1 VTGNHTTSRK
11 EKMSC
16 NVSENVELGR
26 LTPTEKEP
34 REDEHQDDD
43 CEEEDEKEG
52 KEEEMSLLGVEDSQ
66 VCPPVQ
72 IVISD
77 RRGSGPAV
85 IIPNP
90 SHQLHVLTPSP
101 SPSTNTD
108 PDIQLARPD
117 PDKVWSVTMPPT
129 HLSSLQSVC
138 GPKPAKLTTICMAML
153 SIWAMVVLIIHLEK
167 KVSAVSTTL
176 SRTEEKLRTMEDSA
190 SSYRLKTHQRLQKM
204 QQKLTV
210 ILQAVDSGLNQDSVR
225 KTKTKKPKS
234 DQTAPSLPPGV
245 TKPDDEENVTK
256 PVDEDNFFGTNWSL
270 W

>member
-1 VTGNHTTSRK
+1 MSMASK

-16 NVSENVELGR
+16 NDSENVELGR
-26 LTPTEKEP
+26 LTPTEKESP
-34 REDEHQDDD
+34 EDDQREEE

-77 RRGSGPAV
+77 RRNSGPAV

-90 SHQLHVLTPSP
+90 SHQLHVVTPSLC
-101 SPSTNTD
+101 PSTHNSD

-117 PDKVWSVTMPPT
+117 NEKVWSVATLPPT
-129 HLSSLQSVC
+129 HLSSIQSVC

-176 SRTEEKLRTMEDSA
+176 SRTEDKLRTMEDTA
-190 SSYRLKTHQRLQKM
+190 SSYRLKTQQRLQNM
-204 QQKLTV
+204 QQKLSV
-210 ILQAVDSGLNQDSVR
+210 ILEAVDTGTNKGLVR

-234 DQTAPSLPPGV
+234 VQTATSLPPDVTKHSDEESV
-245 TKPDDEENVTK
+245 TKPGDDDET
-256 PVDEDNFFGTNWSL
+256 FFGSNWSL

>member
-1 VTGNHTTSRK
+1 MSMASK

-16 NVSENVELGR
+16 NDSENVELGR
-26 LTPTEKEP
+26 LTPTEKDSP
-34 REDEHQDDD
+34 EDDHQEEE

-52 KEEEMSLLGVEDSQ
+52 REEEMSLLGVEDSP

-77 RRGSGPAV
+77 RRNSGPAV

-90 SHQLHVLTPSP
+90 SHQLHVLTPSLT
-101 SPSTNTD
+101 PSTNTD
-108 PDIQLARPD
+108 PDIQLAMSD
-117 PDKVWSVTMPPT
+117 PEKVWSVTTMPPT
-129 HLSSLQSVC
+129 YISSLQSVC

-176 SRTEEKLRTMEDSA
+176 SRTEDKLRTMEDTA
-190 SSYRLKTHQRLQKM
+190 SSYRLKTQQRLQNM
-204 QQKLTV
+204 QQKLSV
-210 ILQAVDSGLNQDSVR
+210 ILEAVDTGSNHDSVR

-234 DQTAPSLPPGV
+234 VQTATSLPPDV
-245 TKPDDEENVTK
+245 TKPGDEENVTK
-256 PVDEDNFFGTNWSL
+256 PGDEDDNFFGSNWSL

>member
-1 VTGNHTTSRK
+1 MASK

-16 NVSENVELGR
+16 NDSENVELGR
-26 LTPTEKEP
+26 LTPTEKNSP
-34 REDEHQDDD
+34 EDDHQEEEF
-43 CEEEDEKEG
+43 EEEDEKEG
-52 KEEEMSLLGVEDSQ
+52 REEEMSLLGVEDSP

-77 RRGSGPAV
+77 RRNSGPAV

-90 SHQLHVLTPSP
+90 SHQLHVLTPSLT
-101 SPSTNTD
+101 PSTNTD
-108 PDIQLARPD
+108 PDIQLARTD
-117 PDKVWSVTMPPT
+117 PEKVWSVTTMPPT
-129 HLSSLQSVC
+129 YISSLQSVC

-176 SRTEEKLRTMEDSA
+176 SRTEDKLRTMEDTA
-190 SSYRLKTHQRLQKM
+190 SSYRLKTQQRLQNM
-204 QQKLTV
+204 QQKLSV
-210 ILQAVDSGLNQDSVR
+210 ILEAVDTGSNHDRVR

-234 DQTAPSLPPGV
+234 VQTATSLPPDV
-245 TKPDDEENVTK
+245 TKPGDEENVTK
-256 PVDEDNFFGTNWSL
+256 PGDEDDNFFGSNWSL